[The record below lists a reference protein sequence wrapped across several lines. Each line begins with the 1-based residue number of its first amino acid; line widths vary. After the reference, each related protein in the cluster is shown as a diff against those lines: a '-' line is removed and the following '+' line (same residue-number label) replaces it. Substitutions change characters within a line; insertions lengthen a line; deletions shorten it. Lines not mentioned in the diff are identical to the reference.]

1 MELAG
6 ACAELAHRVL
16 RRDFDRIDPTK
27 ARIVLVEAL
36 PRVLSTFSESLSAD
50 AKKMLQRLGVEVQ
63 LGVAVKS
70 ISESTLTLANGEVIR
85 AANILWGAGVM
96 AHPLTRQLGVE
107 LDRGGRI
114 KVQPD
119 LSVPGHPEVFVVGD
133 LASILRE
140 NGKPVPGV
148 APAAMQMARHVAR
161 VLKSELN
168 GSATNATSVPLSGQ
182 REPGYDWP
190 FGRHCGIWPDQAAR
204 FYCVGRVAGGPPF
217 VPDWIPQQT
226 RGAALVDLLVF
237 YVSAGGADYY
247 RFERKNTER

>member
-1 MELAG
+1 
-6 ACAELAHRVL
+6 
-16 RRDFDRIDPTK
+16 
-27 ARIVLVEAL
+27 
-36 PRVLSTFSESLSAD
+36 
-50 AKKMLQRLGVEVQ
+50 MLQRLGVEVQ

-70 ISESTLTLANGEVIR
+70 ISESTLTLANGDVIR
-85 AANILWGAGVM
+85 AANILRGAGVM

-168 GSATNATSVPLSGQ
+168 GGETKARPPFHYRDKGSLATIGRSAGIAEFGRIKLHGFIAWVAWLGVHLLFLIGFRNKLAVLLSWTYSYFTYRLGARIIIGSNEK
-182 REPGYDWP
+182 REP
-190 FGRHCGIWPDQAAR
+190 
-204 FYCVGRVAGGPPF
+204 
-217 VPDWIPQQT
+217 
-226 RGAALVDLLVF
+226 
-237 YVSAGGADYY
+237 
-247 RFERKNTER
+247 